1 MNTALFFQGEKSKA
15 RFFKVLLLWVLVH
28 SMSFMFA
35 QKLDSMATQQAVG
48 RFSTGASV
56 TNNGVSLIP
65 SFSLGKPAAIF
76 DLSLGKKRLSFEPQ
90 FRFALSGKPW
100 SFLFWWRY
108 KLLKANKFTFN
119 VGAHPAIVFRER
131 TYNTLNGEPVTVT
144 IEQQNIAAEFV
155 PTYELSKNVS
165 VGAYYL
171 VSHGFDKGGTRSIN
185 FFALRSNF
193 SRISL
198 SKQLYFSIIPQVY
211 YLRMD
216 GKGGFYVNSTV
227 VLGKNKFPLTVS
239 SILSKTIQTDLTGA
253 KDFIWNISLNYSFNK
268 NYIGI

>member
-1 MNTALFFQGEKSKA
+1 MNTALFFQATKSIIPFSKG
-15 RFFKVLLLWVLVH
+15 VLLLVLVH
-28 SMSFMFA
+28 GMNFVFA
-35 QKLDSMATQQAVG
+35 QQMDSTATQQAVG

-90 FRFALSGKPW
+90 FRFALTGKPW

-108 KLLKANKFTFN
+108 KLLKVNKFTFN
-119 VGAHPAIVFRER
+119 VGAHPAIVFRDR
-131 TYNTLNGEPVTVT
+131 TYIVNGEPVNVT

-155 PTYELSKNVS
+155 PNYALSKNVS

-198 SKQLYFSIIPQVY
+198 SKQLYLSIIPQVF
-211 YLRMD
+211 YLRVD
-216 GKGGFYVNSTV
+216 GKGGFYANSTV
-227 VLGKNKFPLTVS
+227 VLGKNKFPLNLS
-239 SILSKTIQTDLTGA
+239 SILSKTIKTDLTGA

>member
-1 MNTALFFQGEKSKA
+1 MNTALFFQATKTKTP
-15 RFFKVLLLWVLVH
+15 FFKGVLLLVLVH
-28 SMSFMFA
+28 GMNFVFA
-35 QKLDSMATQQAVG
+35 QKMDSIATQQAVG

-56 TNNGVSLIP
+56 TNIGVSFFP

-108 KLLKANKFTFN
+108 KLIQAKKFTFN
-119 VGAHPAIVFRER
+119 VGAHPSIVFRER
-131 TYNTLNGEPVTVT
+131 TYTTLNGDPVNVT
-144 IEQQNIAAEFV
+144 IEQQNVAAEFV
-155 PTYELSKNVS
+155 PNFALSKNVS

-185 FFALRSNF
+185 FIALRSNI
-193 SRISL
+193 SRIYL
-198 SKQLYFSIIPQVY
+198 SKELYLNIIPQVY

-239 SILSKTIQTDLTGA
+239 SILSRTIRTDLTGA